1 MYRYQRII
9 HLIVF
14 TWIVFMTF
22 NVDHNP
28 FTANDINMIYE
39 TMNVTKKENT
49 LYREISEK
57 SASLSE
63 QTQNAFI
70 DEVWKKTPG
79 KNGLNVNIGESYD
92 KMKKKGVY
100 NKSLL
105 VFDQIP
111 PEKKLTD
118 LPASPIYRG
127 HPEKKD
133 VSFLINVSCG
143 TEHIPDILNMLIEH
157 DFKSI
162 FFIEGK
168 WAK

>member
-14 TWIVFMTF
+14 TWIVIMTF

-28 FTANDINMIYE
+28 FTANDINMVSE
-39 TMNVTKKENT
+39 TMSVTKKEDP

-63 QTQNAFI
+63 QPQNAYI

-79 KNGLNVNIGESYD
+79 RNGLNVNIGESYD

-111 PEKKLTD
+111 PRSEEHRLNYSHIAISYAVFGLKK
-118 LPASPIYRG
+118 
-127 HPEKKD
+127 
-133 VSFLINVSCG
+133 N
-143 TEHIPDILNMLIEH
+143 N
-157 DFKSI
+157 
-162 FFIEGK
+162 
-168 WAK
+168 